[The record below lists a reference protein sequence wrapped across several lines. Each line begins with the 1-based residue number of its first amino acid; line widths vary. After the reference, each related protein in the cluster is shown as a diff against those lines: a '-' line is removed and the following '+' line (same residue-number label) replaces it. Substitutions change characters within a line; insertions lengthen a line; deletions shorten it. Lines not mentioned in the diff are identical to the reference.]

1 MLVLQAKVAAAA
13 QAAAFVDMSEM
24 DDEVERVL
32 AHR

>member
-1 MLVLQAKVAAAA
+1 MQAKVAAQQ

-32 AHR
+32 GHR